1 MLQLVTK
8 FANDEAGFIVSA
20 ELILVATIA
29 VLSLVV
35 GLTEVAAAINFELDD
50 VACAF
55 GSINQTFCFRG
66 FSGCKGHSVGS
77 LFNDQVDQCD
87 CNSITCNIPPQGEG
101 SNSNPGGGHGGYG
114 RG

>member
-1 MLQLVTK
+1 MLKLAAK

-29 VLSLVV
+29 VLALVV
-35 GLTEVAAAINFELDD
+35 GLTEVASAINFELDD

-55 GSINQTFCFRG
+55 GSINQSFCFRG

-77 LFNDQVDQCD
+77 FFHDDRDACD
-87 CNSITCNIPPQGEG
+87 CASISCDNPPMHECD
-101 SNSNPGGGHGGYG
+101 SFPGGNGGNG
-114 RG
+114 